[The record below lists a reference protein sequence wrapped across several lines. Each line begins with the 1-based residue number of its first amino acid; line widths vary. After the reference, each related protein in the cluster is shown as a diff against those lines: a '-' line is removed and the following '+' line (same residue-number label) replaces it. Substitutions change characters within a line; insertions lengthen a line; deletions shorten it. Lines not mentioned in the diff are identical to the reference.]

1 MSLRCLLRF
10 FRPKDPFDNPEGRKD
25 INKAYLAQKKEGW
38 TFFNER
44 LHMETV
50 FSQRVN
56 FILLLF
62 PILVTT
68 FVRVTGFPERLII
81 SITGVGV
88 LSVFYIPLVRTF
100 FKLDT
105 LQKITY
111 KIEMSGAEEN
121 NPISFIQKQFEK
133 QFAGQHKNR
142 LFFKSGSYS
151 IIMYGIAGMIF
162 FMIVLVFYTIICG
175 VK

>member
-1 MSLRCLLRF
+1 MSLRQF
-10 FRPKDPFDNPEGRKD
+10 FSIFLTDDPFDNPEGRAS
-25 INKAYLAQKKEGW
+25 INKAYKAQIKGEW

-62 PILVTT
+62 PILVVT
-68 FVRVTGFPERLII
+68 FVRVSGSAERLII
-81 SITGVGV
+81 SITGFIV
-88 LSVFYIPLVRTF
+88 LMIFYIPLIRTF

-111 KIEMSGAEEN
+111 KIEIDGSEKN
-121 NPISFIQKQFEK
+121 NPITFLQRYFKDQYEE
-133 QFAGQHKNR
+133 QHKKR
-142 LFFKSGSYS
+142 IFFKRGSYAV
-151 IIMYGIAGMIF
+151 IMYGIAMMIC
-162 FMIVLVFYTIICG
+162 FMLGLFVYALCTL
-175 VK
+175 